1 MISVQQRVRWKYR
14 FKPKST
20 ALILAALAGLISL
33 NSAHATG
40 TTAGTTIN
48 NRATVNYSVGGTS
61 QTPIESSP
69 TGNSTAGVGNGAST
83 AFLVDRRVLFTVAE
97 ASGNA
102 TNVSPGQND
111 RVTWFTVTNSSN
123 AAEGFAL
130 SASNLA
136 ATVLF
141 THTDNFDMTSLRV
154 FVDNPGGGG
163 TAGVYDPAID
173 TATNINSLAADAS
186 VTVFIVANTP
196 LATANGAYANVRLR
210 AQAAVAGTNGA
221 TLEVATNAPDNP
233 AAVDVLFGD
242 TGNDGIETGDD
253 QYAVQSA
260 ALTIQKTSQI
270 ISDPFNGAGANRLTV
285 PGSVMEYVLT
295 ITNNGAVPATSVQ
308 VQDTLDGNL
317 NFDSAQ
323 YNGGL
328 SDVQI
333 VVGGGAPTFCVAESG
348 ADTNGDGCSR
358 AGQTLTVNPTAG
370 ITVASGGAAQAAVI
384 RFRVTIK

>member
-1 MISVQQRVRWKYR
+1 MISARWKVRHKLR
-14 FKPKST
+14 FKPKSV
-20 ALILAALAGLISL
+20 ALIIATLAGLIGL
-33 NSAHATG
+33 GSAHATG
-40 TTAGTTIN
+40 TTAGTTVN
-48 NRATVNYSVGGTS
+48 NRATVNYSVGGTA

-69 TGNSTAGVGNGAST
+69 TGNSSAGVGNGTST

-97 ASGNA
+97 SSGNA
-102 TNVSPGQND
+102 TNVNPGQND
-111 RVTWFTVTNSSN
+111 RVTGFTVTNNTN

-130 SASNLA
+130 SASNLSG
-136 ATVLF
+136 TVLF
-141 THTDNFDMTSLRV
+141 GNTDNFDMNALRV

-173 TATNINSLAADAS
+173 TATNINTIAIDTS

-196 LATANGAYANVRLR
+196 GTASNGQFANVRLR

-221 TLEVATNAPDNP
+221 TLEVADNNGDDP
-233 AAVDVLFGD
+233 TLVEVLFGD
-242 TGNDGIETGDD
+242 AGTDGIENADD

-260 ALTIQKTSQI
+260 SLTIQKTSSI
-270 ISDPFNGAGANRLTV
+270 ISDPFNGVGPNRLAV
-285 PGSVMEYVLT
+285 PGSVMEYVVT
-295 ITNNGAVPATSVQ
+295 ITNNGAVSATGVQ
-308 VQDTLDGNL
+308 IQDALDGNL
-317 NFDSAQ
+317 NFATGQ
-323 YNGGL
+323 YNSGA

-333 VVGGGAPTFCVAESG
+333 VVAAGAPTFCVAESG
-348 ADTNGDGCSR
+348 ADANGDGCSR

>member
-1 MISVQQRVRWKYR
+1 MISVLKQVRRKVR
-14 FKPKST
+14 FKPGG
-20 ALILAALAGLISL
+20 AALVLAVLGGFVGI
-33 NSAHATG
+33 NDAHATG
-40 TTAGTTIN
+40 TTAGTAVN
-48 NRATVNYSVGGTS
+48 NRSTVNYSVGGTA

-69 TGNSTAGVGNGAST
+69 TGNSTAGVGNGANT
-83 AFLVDRRVLFTVAE
+83 TFVVDRRVLFTVAE

-102 TNVSPGQND
+102 TNVSPGQTD
-111 RVTWFTVTNSSN
+111 RVTSFTVTNSSN
-123 AAEGFAL
+123 ASEGFAL
-130 SASNLA
+130 SAANLA

-141 THTDNFDMTSLRV
+141 THTDNFDMANLRV

-173 TATNINSLAADAS
+173 TATNIGTLAADAS
-186 VTVFIVANTP
+186 VTVFIVADTP
-196 LATANGAYANVRLR
+196 LATANGDYANVRLR

-242 TGNDGIETGDD
+242 TGNDGIETADD
-253 QYAVQSA
+253 QYSVQSA

-270 ISDPFNGAGANRLTV
+270 ISDPFNGAGANRLAV
-285 PGSVMEYVLT
+285 PGSVMEYVVT

-308 VQDTLDGNL
+308 IQDTLDGNL
-317 NFDSAQ
+317 NFATGQ

-328 SDVQI
+328 ADVEI
-333 VVGGGAPTFCVAESG
+333 VVAGGAPSYCVAESG
-348 ADTNGDGCSR
+348 ADTNADGCSR
-358 AGQTLTVNPTAG
+358 AGQTLTVNPTGG
-370 ITVASGGAAQAAVI
+370 ISVANGGAAQAAVV